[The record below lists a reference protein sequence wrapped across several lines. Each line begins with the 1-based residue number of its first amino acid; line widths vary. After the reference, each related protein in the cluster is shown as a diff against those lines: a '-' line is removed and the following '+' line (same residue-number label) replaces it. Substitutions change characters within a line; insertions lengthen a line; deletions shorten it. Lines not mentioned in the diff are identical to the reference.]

1 MGGEGDTDTNRP
13 FNAVL
18 FMRTD
23 DSEESPRLRT
33 ADLARL
39 AAERL
44 EKLRAEGE
52 ELRPVQGK
60 SRKLASHFWGSAW
73 MRRLALCESGGLCL
87 APGRSLLRHGCVLDL
102 RVGPG
107 RLEALV
113 SAQELYR
120 VHLRV
125 FPLEGE
131 PLEALRVACCGHIE
145 SCVSLLEGQMDAPL
159 LERLCDPDTGLL
171 PGPEDWR
178 MQCSCP
184 DWAEPCPHEA
194 AAIYAAG
201 ILIDEDPS
209 LLFTLRSIRPED
221 LLETSALAGGSPD
234 SAARATDELEAL
246 SATFGI
252 KLEV

>member
-1 MGGEGDTDTNRP
+1 MGDSY
-13 FNAVL
+13 
-18 FMRTD
+18 
-23 DSEESPRLRT
+23 DSEEFPRLRT
-33 ADLARL
+33 ADLSRL

-44 EKLRAEGE
+44 ENLRAEGE
-52 ELRPVQGK
+52 VLHPVQGK
-60 SRKLASHFWGSAW
+60 SRKLAAHFWGSAW

-102 RVGPG
+102 RVAPG

-113 SAQELYR
+113 SAQELYH

-125 FPLEGE
+125 APLEGE
-131 PLEALRVACCGHIE
+131 RLEALREACCGHIE
-145 SCVSLLEGQMDAPL
+145 SCVSLLEGQLDAPL
-159 LERLCDPDTGLL
+159 LERLCDPDSGLL

-184 DWAEPCPHEA
+184 DWAEPCPHAA

-221 LLETSALAGGSPD
+221 LLVSSSMAGSGFASSVEGD
-234 SAARATDELEAL
+234 DELEAL

-252 KLEV
+252 KLEI